1 MIISIFIVL
10 NIVLKRM
17 FDLIYFQISVLY
29 RILLIDQIKNT
40 ILIKMQL
47 LIEYKTTLFKIN
59 FIKI

>member
-29 RILLIDQIKNT
+29 RIPLIDQIKNT
-40 ILIKMQL
+40 ILIKIQL
-47 LIEYKTTLFKIN
+47 LIKYKTLFKIN